1 MAQIAQEI
9 DSRFAR
15 YAYQHANNIVGVLGT
30 DPTQFSVFN
39 EARQRLIELACP
51 PGGKRGAV
59 IAPAINTSLVPQA
72 ASYFQPPSA
81 ISKQYQ
87 EGAIG
92 RYAGFDFY
100 ESMSLWSHTAGT
112 WAGAVS
118 VNTTL
123 TDGATSMIVTCTSG
137 DTFKKGDVIGIGG
150 RYAVNPMTRRTT
162 NTATT
167 KTITVL
173 ADVTASGSTATI
185 TFSPALYGAGSQYQN
200 ISVIPT
206 ASDVLTL
213 FPGTSSPNGKAGINS
228 LVIHQDA
235 FALVGVKLEI
245 PKAAEMA
252 SQTRDPDSGIS
263 VAFIRMFDPVQ
274 RKMINRFDVLLGF
287 GSLYSDNCAVRVLGA

>member
-1 MAQIAQEI
+1 
-9 DSRFAR
+9 
-15 YAYQHANNIVGVLGT
+15 
-30 DPTQFSVFN
+30 
-39 EARQRLIELACP
+39 
-51 PGGKRGAV
+51 
-59 IAPAINTSLVPQA
+59 
-72 ASYFQPPSA
+72 
-81 ISKQYQ
+81 
-87 EGAIG
+87 
-92 RYAGFDFY
+92 
-100 ESMSLWSHTAGT
+100 MSIWSHTAGT

-185 TFSPALYGAGSQYQN
+185 TFSPALYGVGSQYQN
-200 ISVIPT
+200 ISVLPT

-213 FPGTSSPNGKAGINS
+213 FPGTSSPNGKAGVNS

-235 FALVGVKLEI
+235 FALVGVRMQV
-245 PKAAEMA
+245 PKATEMA

-263 VAFIRMFDPVQ
+263 VRFIRMFDPVQ
-274 RKMINRFDVLLGF
+274 SKMINRFDVLLGF